1 MQESRLIEII
11 FLICTLATPDQCPT
25 PSHLESPEGAPL
37 RVAAEAAGL
46 VASTSFVYWHD
57 KQHCPHSEL
66 KTLLPVQI
74 LYHLSEFL
82 FDQLHCST
90 CFYWFF
96 PISISN
102 CFSFYFFRMKQHL
115 RSSQATVILFS
126 HPSPSEGGLLT
137 CSTCCSLFLALYWN
151 SSLKSSFLI

>member
-1 MQESRLIEII
+1 MHLSAL
-11 FLICTLATPDQCPT
+11 DQYPI

-37 RVAAEAAGL
+37 RVAAEVAGW

-57 KQHCPHSEL
+57 KQHCPHSEP
-66 KTLLPVQI
+66 KTLLPVQT

-82 FDQLHCST
+82 FDQLHCSA
-90 CFYWFF
+90 CFYQFF

-102 CFSFYFFRMKQHL
+102 CFSFHFLRRKQHL

-126 HPSPSEGGLLT
+126 LPLQKEG
-137 CSTCCSLFLALYWN
+137 C
-151 SSLKSSFLI
+151 